1 MRLEVRVVNY
11 DKHDRYMCG
20 RKRCEGKDFVG
31 VLKSLTLKKVGRPWG
46 ILGKEVKAHSGSLG

>member
-1 MRLEVRVVNY
+1 MQAVNY
-11 DKHDRYMCG
+11 SRHDRYMCG
-20 RKRCEGKDFVG
+20 RNRCEGRDFVG